1 MEQITSTSTTVTA
14 STEENNTSNINANN
28 NDTNNNNTT
37 TNNIDEASNMNKEKA
52 IENGGLLKAYAEQGN
67 LEKVKH
73 LIEVE
78 KISPDQP
85 DLFGDSALHG
95 ASANGR
101 ITVIEYL
108 LGKKSNPNI
117 KNKVGSTPLHKAVT
131 IDHNSIGLGVQM
143 NLIRLLLKNG
153 ADPTIV
159 NMAGLIPEQLATS
172 IRVKE
177 MLQGDQAVTILLPIP
192 KVHHGKIIG
201 RGGKNL
207 KELRE
212 ITNTQIQ
219 LPESNVTDNK
229 ITIKG
234 RKDDVEKAR
243 QMILDIV
250 NPPKTQEEIEAEEKK
265 KKEEEEADIEIL
277 NLTSIAKEKHSLI
290 IGAQGKNI
298 KYLRSHF
305 NVKISIPPTDSS
317 ENNISIQGKS
327 EDIDNA
333 MKYINEILKKN
344 NEIKNNNRNN
354 NNHHQNNQNNQNN
367 NKNSSGNNNFSKPK
381 SKIVK

>member
-1 MEQITSTSTTVTA
+1 METTEQITCTSTTVTS
-14 STEENNTSNINANN
+14 STEENNT
-28 NDTNNNNTT
+28 TTTNTT
-37 TNNIDEASNMNKEKA
+37 TNNNDNIDEASNMNKEKA

-78 KISPDQP
+78 KVSPNQP

-101 ITVIEYL
+101 ISVIEYL

-131 IDHNSIGLGVQM
+131 IDHNSVGLGVQM

-219 LPESNVTDNK
+219 LPESNVTDTK

-250 NPPKTQEEIEAEEKK
+250 NPPKSPEEIEAEEKK

-305 NVKISIPPTDSS
+305 NVKINIPPTDSS

-344 NEIKNNNRNN
+344 NEIKNRNNQNNNNNNN
-354 NNHHQNNQNNQNN
+354 NNHHHNN
-367 NKNSSGNNNFSKPK
+367 NNNNSGNNNFSKPK
-381 SKIVK
+381 PKIVK